1 MRSLVIF
8 ALLVLVADVSVAQ
21 VYVRGYY
28 RSDGTYVEPHYR
40 SEPDGNFYNNWSTKG
55 NVNPYTGEEG
65 TKVTPPSEGGTEYE
79 SLRHYYE
86 SSRTTQT
93 PSDYSSEEV
102 SSRSGGGLPDQVYEL
117 PELTGRVSEEDISRA
132 DAYCASLYSYDE
144 AGRSRCK
151 RRQRRALASITIPNY
166 SDLPERETS
175 RSALYCENLYGNDR
189 AGFYN
194 CLNRQIFSL
203 NEPKANFREVP
214 SDEVVRSKRYCEN
227 LYGNDRG
234 GYFDCL
240 RRQASSL
247 RENYNLN
254 VEGLPNQ
261 EWAGSERYCEN
272 LYGNDRGGA
281 ASCKAR
287 QAKRLKQHL
296 RIGTFSEDH
305 TTSALRYCGR
315 LYNDDRAG
323 YWSCLSRR

>member
-1 MRSLVIF
+1 MRRLTIF
-8 ALLVLVADVSVAQ
+8 ALLLLVADVSVAQ

-40 SEPDGNFYNNWSTKG
+40 SEPDGKFYNNWSTKG

-65 TKVTPPSEGGTEYE
+65 TKVTPPSEGVIEYE

-93 PSDYSSEEV
+93 PPDYSSGEV
-102 SSRSGGGLPDQVYEL
+102 SSRSGGGLSDQVYEL
-117 PELTGRVSEEDISRA
+117 PELTGRVSEEDIFRA

-151 RRQRRALASITIPNY
+151 RRQRRALASITIPDY

-189 AGFYN
+189 
-194 CLNRQIFSL
+194 
-203 NEPKANFREVP
+203 
-214 SDEVVRSKRYCEN
+214 
-227 LYGNDRG
+227 G
-234 GYFDCL
+234 GYSDCL

-254 VEGLPNQ
+254 VERLSNQ
-261 EWAGSERYCEN
+261 EWARSERYCEN

-287 QAKRLKQHL
+287 QAKRLRQHL

-315 LYNDDRAG
+315 LYDDDRAG